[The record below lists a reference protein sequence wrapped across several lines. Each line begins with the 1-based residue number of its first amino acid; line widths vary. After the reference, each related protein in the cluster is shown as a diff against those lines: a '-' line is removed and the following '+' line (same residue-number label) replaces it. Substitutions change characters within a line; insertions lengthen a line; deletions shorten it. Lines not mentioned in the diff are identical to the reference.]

1 MSRIKLLQIILYL
14 TVTTAPGLSWGLES
28 DSRKPIQIDA
38 DSAAMDDGEKR
49 VTYRGN
55 VILTQG
61 TMRLDADMLTIQQE
75 KTGNKGDILFANGRP
90 AKFRQEVEGK
100 PGAFVLGRGNRIEY
114 YSKSALLHLIG
125 NASLT
130 QDGNTIKSDRITYN
144 RNKSLIQGGSAAK
157 GKKRVHFTFKS
168 QTD

>member
-1 MSRIKLLQIILYL
+1 MSRIKLLQLILCL
-14 TVTTAPGLSWGLES
+14 TITAIPGLSRGLES
-28 DSRKPIQIDA
+28 DSKKPIQIDA
-38 DSAAMDDGEKR
+38 DSAAMDDSEKR

-61 TMRLDADMLTIQQE
+61 SMRLNADTLTIQQ
-75 KTGNKGDILFANGRP
+75 KMSGGRGDALFANGKP
-90 AKFRQEVEGK
+90 AKFRQEIEGK
-100 PGAFVLGRGNRIEY
+100 KGSFVLGRGNRIEY
-114 YSKSALLHLIG
+114 YTKSALLHLIG

-130 QDGNTIKSDRITYN
+130 QDGNTLTSDRITYN
-144 RNKSLIQGGSAAK
+144 RNKSLIQGGGAAK